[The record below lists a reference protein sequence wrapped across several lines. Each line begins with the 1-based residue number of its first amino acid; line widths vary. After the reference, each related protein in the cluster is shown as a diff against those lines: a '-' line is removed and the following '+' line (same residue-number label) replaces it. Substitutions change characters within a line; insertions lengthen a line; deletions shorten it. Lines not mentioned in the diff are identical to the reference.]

1 MDWLHTSQ
9 DQGAL
14 VRPFIKWDAQ
24 PASVEAM
31 KEAML
36 RAAQISQTAP
46 KGPTY
51 VCFDS
56 SIQEAEQSGKWSAP
70 QVERFQPPAPV
81 FPSESSVNLATDWL
95 KKAKNPVVLMGRVS
109 HDQVDWD
116 ERVRFIE
123 AIGAKVLTDLKV
135 GAAFPTRHPAQANN
149 AGYFLSAEG
158 CQILKKADVVLSL
171 DWCDLG
177 GTLKQAWGTDPVGS
191 KIIQVSLDHVNHNG
205 WSMDHQSLPPV
216 DLFIAA
222 EPREAVG
229 AFLGKLQAKT
239 AAVMVPAYMEQQ
251 EPQPKGDSSLRVQD
265 VAHALRLA
273 VSGIPISL
281 LRLPL
286 GWSGDMWDWESPLDY
301 LGYDGGGGIGS
312 GPGMSIGAALA
323 LMGSGRLPIAILG
336 DGDFMMGVSAFWTA
350 ANANIPLL
358 TVVCNNHSFFNDEL
372 HQERWPKTAVALW
385 RTAV

>member
-1 MDWLHTSQ
+1 
-9 DQGAL
+9 
-14 VRPFIKWDAQ
+14 
-24 PASVEAM
+24 
-31 KEAML
+31 
-36 RAAQISQTAP
+36 
-46 KGPTY
+46 
-51 VCFDS
+51 
-56 SIQEAEQSGKWSAP
+56 
-70 QVERFQPPAPV
+70 
-81 FPSESSVNLATDWL
+81 
-95 KKAKNPVVLMGRVS
+95 
-109 HDQVDWD
+109 
-116 ERVRFIE
+116 
-123 AIGAKVLTDLKV
+123 
-135 GAAFPTRHPAQANN
+135 
-149 AGYFLSAEG
+149 
-158 CQILKKADVVLSL
+158 
-171 DWCDLG
+171 
-177 GTLKQAWGTDPVGS
+177 
-191 KIIQVSLDHVNHNG
+191 
-205 WSMDHQSLPPV
+205 MDHQSLPPV

-336 DGDFMMGVSAFWTA
+336 DGDFMMGVSAFWTS

-372 HQERWPKTAVALW
+372 HQERVAKDRSRPVENRGIGQRMETPEIDLAFMARGQGLVGIGPINTWEELHVAL
-385 RTAV
+385 TEGIKAVNGGAAVVIDVHVAPGYSPSMAKQMTRDPAGASDKP